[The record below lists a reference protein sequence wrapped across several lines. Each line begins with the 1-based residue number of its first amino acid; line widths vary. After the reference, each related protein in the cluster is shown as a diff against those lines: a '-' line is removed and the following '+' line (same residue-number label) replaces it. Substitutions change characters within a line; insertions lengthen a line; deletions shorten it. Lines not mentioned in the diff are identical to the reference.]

1 MRLLKTLLKLGLMLT
16 LTSCVRNISVGVPCE
31 ALQVIYYEDVKPES
45 AEVELLLNNEVISE
59 VCKK

>member
-1 MRLLKTLLKLGLMLT
+1 MLT